1 MALKVST
8 GISKKLGLPDYC
20 SVGASCHVEF
30 ELEASMLQ
38 NDLEAF
44 QAKVRDAYIACC
56 QAVSDELARHN
67 ELPSSNGKELAAAQT
82 RKDETASPN
91 GNGRPITD
99 KQLKFISQLVG
110 RISALRN
117 GHLDKLTQRMF
128 GKDVASLTSLE
139 ASGLIDTLK
148 AIKDGSIDVGI
159 ALKGAQDA

>member
-20 SVGASCHVEF
+20 SIGASCHVEF
-30 ELEASMLQ
+30 ELDASLLH

-44 QAKVRDAYIACC
+44 QKKVHDAYIACC
-56 QAVSDELARHN
+56 QAVSDELARHGDKPQV
-67 ELPSSNGKELAAAQT
+67 EDSPQPK
-82 RKDETASPN
+82 KDETANGN
-91 GNGRPITD
+91 GNGRPATE
-99 KQLKFISQLVG
+99 KQLKFVDQRVG

-128 GKDVASLTSLE
+128 GKDAGELSSLE

-148 AIKDGSIDVGI
+148 AIKDGSIDVGS
-159 ALKGAQDA
+159 ALTGGQDA

>member
-20 SVGASCHVEF
+20 SIGASCHVEF
-30 ELEASMLQ
+30 ELDASLLQ

-44 QAKVRDAYIACC
+44 QAKVHDAYVACC
-56 QAVSDELARHN
+56 QAVSDELARHGDKPQV
-67 ELPSSNGKELAAAQT
+67 EDAPQP

-91 GNGRPITD
+91 GNGNGRPATE

-110 RISALRN
+110 RISELRN

-139 ASGLIDTLK
+139 ASGLIDTLI
-148 AIKDGSIDVGI
+148 AIKEGSIDVGI
-159 ALKGAQDA
+159 ALKGDQDA